1 MIKQKK
7 TGRLTS
13 FETKDTVVLDRARK
27 ARNLVQAFVTF
38 MQSQFSWA
46 KECNYYHSCLL
57 EIRNVEEI
65 KNTPLLALFCL
76 WLFLSI
82 FNVYLQFCGVWS

>member
-1 MIKQKK
+1 MIRQKK

-38 MQSQFSWA
+38 ICNRNSVGQKSV
-46 KECNYYHSCLL
+46 NYYHCLS
-57 EIRNVEEI
+57 IRNVEEM
-65 KNTPLLALFCL
+65 KNMLLLALFCL
-76 WLFLSI
+76 
-82 FNVYLQFCGVWS
+82 